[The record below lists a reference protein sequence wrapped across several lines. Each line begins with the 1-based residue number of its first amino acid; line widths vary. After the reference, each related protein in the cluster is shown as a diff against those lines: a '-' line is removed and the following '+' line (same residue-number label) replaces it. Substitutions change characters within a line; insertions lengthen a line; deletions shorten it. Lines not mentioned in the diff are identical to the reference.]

1 LTWSEMMHAYTVLVH
16 EGEEDEGG
24 YWAEVVE
31 LPGCF
36 GAGDTLEELEMD
48 IKDAIESHILM
59 LKELGRP
66 VPDGVSCQEP
76 EVRSWQVAV
85 AV

>member
-1 LTWSEMMHAYTVLVH
+1 MHTYTVLVH

-36 GAGDTLEELEMD
+36 GGGDTLEEVEQD
-48 IKDAIESHILM
+48 IKDAIEAHILM
-59 LKELGRP
+59 LQDLGRP
-66 VPDGVSCQEP
+66 VPSGVECVEP
-76 EVRSWQVAV
+76 DIRRWQIAV
-85 AV
+85 